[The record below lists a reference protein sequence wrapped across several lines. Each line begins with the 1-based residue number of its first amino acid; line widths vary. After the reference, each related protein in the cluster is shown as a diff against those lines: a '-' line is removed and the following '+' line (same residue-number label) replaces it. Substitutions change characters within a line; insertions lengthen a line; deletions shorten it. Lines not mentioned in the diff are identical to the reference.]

1 MAKKI
6 ALDLDIKS
14 ASAGE
19 AVTRTKTLKQELR
32 ELKQELQTM
41 DEASPDFLK
50 IAKAAGDI
58 EDKIKATNEQVAA
71 FASPANERALN
82 GILDISTG
90 IAGGFAAVQGA
101 AALFGSENEDLQKAI
116 LKTQAAMSLLNGI
129 IAIQNVLKKESAAN
143 TLLLSA
149 AEKAA
154 AITTRLLALAT
165 TGLQKALIAT
175 GFGAIIVLIGTLIA
189 NFDKLK
195 AAMQTATSQARKYA
209 ESQEEIAK
217 NSLEKIEN
225 FDEEARSLRRLGLEE
240 NEIARR
246 RRENFAISIKDQEDL
261 LKKQQELVTSI
272 QDSFKNVE
280 TWEKFGFGLI
290 PRLFFGD
297 EKDVEDAKKRAEEI
311 KKQIEKLE
319 NDRFDFEEKIK
330 KDNSDREKSEN
341 DKKQKEN
348 QDAVKKAEAARVK
361 NEERRISTINDE
373 YTRELA
379 ALRLRHEQERKL
391 ALENGESL
399 AILKKVQNKEKI
411 DLEAKFTQEIDKII
425 AEEKKT
431 AMLRLLSEQE
441 QEKKILELAAED
453 KLKIASKN
461 AEAEKLIKDNLQKDL
476 DAIDAKYKL
485 ERETTEKEAA
495 LKKEEEDKKIKE
507 KQLAD
512 EKEYAAS
519 VVEVYRNIEDS
530 KLQIA
535 TMAASFLQEVAGQN
549 KALAMAALVVEKG
562 AAIANVLIST
572 QREIAAYYLAAASR
586 SALSGGTTTAF
597 DQALAA
603 KQALFAKARAG
614 VAIATITASGIN
626 GARSIG
632 SGGQAP
638 NAQSANNFGNVPTG
652 VGSGLDTRAFTQ
664 GQTRVYVVENDIT
677 RAQRRVAQIRENAII
692 D

>member
-50 IAKAAGDI
+50 IAKAAGEI

-129 IAIQNVLKKESAAN
+129 IAIQNVLKKESAAT
-143 TLLLSA
+143 TLVMSA
-149 AEKAA
+149 AQKTAA
-154 AITTRLLALAT
+154 AATRLLAFAT
-165 TGLQKALIAT
+165 NGLQKAIIAT
-175 GFGAIIVLIGTLIA
+175 GIGALVVLVGVLIA
-189 NFDKLK
+189 NFDKVK
-195 AAMQTATSQARKYA
+195 AAVLGVVDRFNGLGDTT
-209 ESQEEIAK
+209 K
-217 NSLEKIEN
+217 NVISVLFPLVGIIRLVVAGLEKMGV
-225 FDEEARSLRRLGLEE
+225 F
-240 NEIARR
+240 
-246 RRENFAISIKDQEDL
+246 QETAAD
-261 LKKQQELVTSI
+261 
-272 QDSFKNVE
+272 
-280 TWEKFGFGLI
+280 
-290 PRLFFGD
+290 RY
-297 EKDVEDAKKRAEEI
+297 
-311 KKQIEKLE
+311 EKLE
-319 NDRFDFEEKIK
+319 KATKANNEQMERDIKVMEASGASARELYSAKRKLLMQEYELMKAKKESIGLNEEELKAYKNLINDIK
-330 KDNSDREKSEN
+330 VLDAGEVKRQDDLKKEN
-341 DKKQKEN
+341 DKKA
-348 QDAVKKAEAARVK
+348 D
-361 NEERRISTINDE
+361 EERKK
-373 YTRELA
+373 
-379 ALRLRHEQERKL
+379 RK
-391 ALENGESL
+391 E
-399 AILKKVQNKEKI
+399 
-411 DLEAKFTQEIDKII
+411 EAKKRQQEIDKLI
-425 AEEKKT
+425 EEERKAAT
-431 AMLRLLSEQE
+431 LRLLSEQDRE
-441 QEKKILELAAED
+441 IKMLQMAADEKM
-453 KLKIASKN
+453 KIAKGN
-461 AEAEKLIKDNLQKDL
+461 ADAQKLITQNLEQDIN
-476 DAIDAKYKL
+476 AINEKFRL
-485 ERETTEKEAA
+485 EREEKEKE
-495 LKKEEEDKKIKE
+495 LRIKKEEEDKKIKE

-638 NAQSANNFGNVPTG
+638 NAQSGNNFGNVPTG

>member
-32 ELKQELQTM
+32 ELKNELQTM

-50 IAKAAGDI
+50 IAKAAGEI

-154 AITTRLLALAT
+154 AVTTRLLALAT

-209 ESQEEIAK
+209 ESQQEIAK

-225 FDEEARSLRRLGLEE
+225 FEEEARTLRRLGFEE
-240 NEIARR
+240 DAIAKRR
-246 RRENFAISIKDQEDL
+246 RDNFIQALKDQESA
-261 LKKQQELVTSI
+261 LKAQEELIKTTES
-272 QDSFKNVE
+272 SFKKVE

-290 PRLFFGD
+290 PRLLFGD
-297 EKDVEDAKKRAEEI
+297 EKDVENAKKGAEEI
-311 KKQIEKLE
+311 RKQIEKLE
-319 NDRFDFEEKIK
+319 NDRFEFEEKIK
-330 KDNSDREKSEN
+330 KEDAERE
-341 DKKQKEN
+341 
-348 QDAVKKAEAARVK
+348 KKAEEEKKKIRTDAAK
-361 NEERRISTINDE
+361 RRMEAQKVDSQRLISTIIND
-373 YTRELA
+373 YDRELA
-379 ALRLRHEQERKL
+379 ALKFKHAEEQRLAKL
-391 ALENGESL
+391 NGENL
-399 AILKKVQNKEKI
+399 AILKKAQDKELF
-411 DLEAKFTQEIDKII
+411 DLE
-425 AEEKKT
+425 
-431 AMLRLLSEQE
+431 L
-441 QEKKILELAAED
+441 
-453 KLKIASKN
+453 KN
-461 AEAEKLIKDNLQKDL
+461 AEEVKNFNSLNIQDRTKQLDDFFARKKAIKE
-476 DAIDAKYKL
+476 A
-485 ERETTEKEAA
+485 EAA
-495 LKKEEEDKKIKE
+495 LEQELLSQTSNVIGALSMIAKDN
-507 KQLAD
+507 
-512 EKEYAAS
+512 S
-519 VVEVYRNIEDS
+519 VT
-530 KLQIA
+530 Q
-535 TMAASFLQEVAGQN
+535 
-549 KALAMAALVVEKG
+549 KALA
-562 AAIANVLIST
+562 
-572 QREIAAYYLAAASR
+572 LAQI
-586 SALSGGTTTAF
+586 AF
-597 DQALAA
+597 DT
-603 KQALFAKARAG
+603 G
-614 VAIATITASGIN
+614 VAISALVKNSQANPANSVTGGVAGAVQFATGLARILTSVAQAKRVVQSGSTS
-626 GARSIG
+626 GAGAGTSAG
-632 SGGQAP
+632 AGMQA
-638 NAQSANNFGNVPTG
+638 FGNIPTD